1 MINKEELIKAK
12 KDYFN
17 FINLMKIKDDE
28 YSFTYGSK
36 SSPYALCF
44 AIFGYNLLCQK
55 EFITNNKNL
64 LTAKLIKNLHKKKI

>member
-55 EFITNNKNL
+55 
-64 LTAKLIKNLHKKKI
+64 